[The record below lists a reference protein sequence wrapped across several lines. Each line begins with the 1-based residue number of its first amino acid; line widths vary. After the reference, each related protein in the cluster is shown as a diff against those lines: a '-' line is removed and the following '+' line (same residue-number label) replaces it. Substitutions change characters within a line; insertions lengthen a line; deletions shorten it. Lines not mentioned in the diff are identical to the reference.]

1 MLVYVVSAI
10 IFILVALNFFL
21 GERLYKIPKDTNY
34 FNNVEEYNISSN
46 KEIIADPKYVLTISI
61 LTGILL
67 GSYLGLATVCNV
79 HNIIVTLGTVT
90 ICCCYLAEI
99 TRRVAIRDG
108 VLVLSRFLMPKKEID
123 ANRITGIYLYSY
135 NRKFM
140 DNHAYTVKL
149 VVAQT
154 SKKLTKFAL
163 SSIDNRAIM
172 NMIKDNF
179 GVKKNKMYIAN
190 QKELITKD

>member
-10 IFILVALNFFL
+10 IFILMALNFFL

-46 KEIIADPKYVLTISI
+46 KEITADPKYVLTISI

-79 HNIIVTLGTVT
+79 HNIVVTLGTVA

-140 DNHAYTVKL
+140 NNHAYTVKL

-163 SSIDNRAIM
+163 SSIDNRAII

>member
-10 IFILVALNFFL
+10 IFILMALNFFL

-46 KEIIADPKYVLTISI
+46 KEITADPKYVLTISI

-79 HNIIVTLGTVT
+79 HNIVVTLGTVA

-108 VLVLSRFLMPKKEID
+108 VLVLSRFLMPKKE
-123 ANRITGIYLYSY
+123 
-135 NRKFM
+135 
-140 DNHAYTVKL
+140 
-149 VVAQT
+149 
-154 SKKLTKFAL
+154 KKQVTNL
-163 SSIDNRAIM
+163 
-172 NMIKDNF
+172 
-179 GVKKNKMYIAN
+179 
-190 QKELITKD
+190 

>member
-34 FNNVEEYNISSN
+34 FNNVEEYDISSN
-46 KEIIADPKYVLTISI
+46 KEITADPKYVLTISI

-67 GSYLGLATVCNV
+67 GSYLGLATICNV

>member
-46 KEIIADPKYVLTISI
+46 KEITADPKYVLTISI

-154 SKKLTKFAL
+154 SKKLIKFAL

>member
-46 KEIIADPKYVLTISI
+46 KEITADPKYVLTISI

-67 GSYLGLATVCNV
+67 GSYLGLATICNV

-99 TRRVAIRDG
+99 TKRVAIRDG

>member
-1 MLVYVVSAI
+1 M
-10 IFILVALNFFL
+10 N
-21 GERLYKIPKDTNY
+21 
-34 FNNVEEYNISSN
+34 
-46 KEIIADPKYVLTISI
+46 
-61 LTGILL
+61 
-67 GSYLGLATVCNV
+67 
-79 HNIIVTLGTVT
+79 
-90 ICCCYLAEI
+90 
-99 TRRVAIRDG
+99 
-108 VLVLSRFLMPKKEID
+108 
-123 ANRITGIYLYSY
+123 
-135 NRKFM
+135 
-140 DNHAYTVKL
+140 NHAYTVKL